1 MQREIFNGERPRRE
15 SYSIPSDYG
24 KNRYNPA
31 TGRMQV
37 CVPRQPREPF
47 KAAQVATAQPLGVH
61 GWETRQG
68 S

>member
-1 MQREIFNGERPRRE
+1 MENGPAARAT
-15 SYSIPSDYG
+15 SSPSDYG

-47 KAAQVATAQPLGVH
+47 KAAQVATAQPLAVQ